1 MEGDTELGLV
11 VKNALDALE
20 LPVFEPA
27 QWAPS
32 AVFARLQRLRPSLVR
47 PMDPA
52 DPQGAAH
59 RLFLLGLLQRRAA
72 GQPRRRAAGP
82 HRHVAEMS
90 CIAGVGGD
98 VPVADQ
104 DRAIGPRHRGALDGC
119 PLECARHCLQRHGV
133 NPTQHHQLNLY
144 GVRKRLH
151 EDFDPEQAEAVL
163 FRVRSDL
170 QKLPAGPHPMN
181 PPPTETRRLLV
192 AITGASGAVYGL
204 RLLQA
209 LQTVS
214 DVDNL
219 HAVVSDAGWQ
229 TLRHELHA
237 DAAARCARWCTRCTT
252 RTDIGAGP
260 ASGSFRCG
268 GMVVAPCSM
277 RTLAAIAH
285 GLSDNLVT
293 RAADVMLKERRRLVL
308 MARETPLHLGHLR
321 NMTAVTEMGAIVC
334 PPVPAFYLR
343 PQSVDDIVNASVAR
357 VLDLLDVAAHA
368 EPALGGAG
376 SRMPA

>member
-1 MEGDTELGLV
+1 
-11 VKNALDALE
+11 
-20 LPVFEPA
+20 
-27 QWAPS
+27 
-32 AVFARLQRLRPSLVR
+32 
-47 PMDPA
+47 
-52 DPQGAAH
+52 
-59 RLFLLGLLQRRAA
+59 
-72 GQPRRRAAGP
+72 
-82 HRHVAEMS
+82 
-90 CIAGVGGD
+90 
-98 VPVADQ
+98 
-104 DRAIGPRHRGALDGC
+104 
-119 PLECARHCLQRHGV
+119 
-133 NPTQHHQLNLY
+133 
-144 GVRKRLH
+144 
-151 EDFDPEQAEAVL
+151 
-163 FRVRSDL
+163 
-170 QKLPAGPHPMN
+170 MN
-181 PPPTETRRLLV
+181 PPLTEPRRLLV

-209 LQTVS
+209 LQTVP
-214 DVDNL
+214 DVEA

-237 DAAARCARWCTRCTT
+237 GPQTLRPLVHTLHDAAH
-252 RTDIGAGP
+252 IGAGP
-260 ASGSFRCG
+260 ASGTFRCS

-357 VLDLLDVAAHA
+357 VLDLLDLPHTLSERWAGLEA
-368 EPALGGAG
+368 ELA
-376 SRMPA
+376 